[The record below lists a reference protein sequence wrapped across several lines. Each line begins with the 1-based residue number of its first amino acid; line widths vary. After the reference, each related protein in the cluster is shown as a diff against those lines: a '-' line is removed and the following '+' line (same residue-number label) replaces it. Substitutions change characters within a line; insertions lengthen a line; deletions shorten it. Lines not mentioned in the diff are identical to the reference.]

1 MATKALCS
9 ICSLRPVPSLKVR
22 QDAGMSSDMDF
33 CIPCFDEAGWEN
45 SHSDHAHEEIAKDLA
60 EIEAGAKIARL
71 KEIAKSY
78 SIKLDRTQRTIPTI
92 TAAIL
97 GSLSEFVQES
107 KECWICRP
115 ELNKAKAEYAAREAG
130 TSRKGQVIHAKGSV
144 GDKVAVVTTA
154 IEAKGLTATVKTSKG
169 HTVLTAEF
177 AGSVLRIEWDAKGR
191 YQYGPSVFGKNK
203 IRNVSEALRVIAAK
217 A

>member
-22 QDAGMSSDMDF
+22 QDAGMSSDMDY
-33 CIPCFDEAGWEN
+33 CVPCFDEASWEN
-45 SHSDHAHEEIAKDLA
+45 THSDFAHADINEFMATVDDATIAQ
-60 EIEAGAKIARL
+60 L
-71 KEIAKSY
+71 KEFAKKFGV
-78 SIKLDRTQRTIPTI
+78 KLDRTQRTKAAI
-92 TAAIL
+92 TAAIR
-97 GSLSEFVQES
+97 EYAEIETTHCW
-107 KECWICRP
+107 ECHP
-115 ELNKAKAEYAAREAG
+115 ELNKAKASYVARGEGA
-130 TSRKGQVIHAKGSV
+130 SRKGQVIHAKGSV

-177 AGSVLRIEWDAKGR
+177 AGSVLRIEWDVKGR